1 MKKDWNYYVERILSF
16 VAAIILLQTLYF
28 KFTAHPT
35 SVALFTELGIEPWGR
50 IAIGVLE
57 LIAGGLLLF
66 RKISFHGALLAFGLM
81 LGAILS
87 HVGKIGIKFQGDY
100 ELFTFAMIVFICSLL
115 VLLLRK
121 QEIQAFIE
129 EAKNANKS

>member
-1 MKKDWNYYVERILSF
+1 MKKDWKYYTERVLAI

-28 KFTAHPT
+28 KFSAHST

-50 IAIGVLE
+50 IGIGVLE
-57 LIAGGLLLF
+57 LIAGSLLLF
-66 RKISFHGALLAFGLM
+66 RSVSFHGALLAFGLM

-87 HVGKIGIKFQGDY
+87 HAGKIGIKFQGDY
-100 ELFTFAMIVFICSLL
+100 ELFIFAVIVFLASML

-121 QEIQAFIE
+121 DDIKEFIA
-129 EAKNANKS
+129 EAKKSS